1 MQIDRFL
8 KSSIVVA
15 LGTFLSRL
23 SGFPRE
29 LMIAY
34 LFGASN
40 TADAVNVAF
49 RFPNLFRRIFAEGAL
64 SSVFIP
70 IFNNIY
76 LADKKKSNIFVN
88 QIAILLTLCL
98 ILFIGLMEY
107 FMPQIV
113 NIIAPGFSKHT
124 QHFTLTVYLCRI
136 TLPYLLFVSLCA
148 LIGGI
153 LNSLDKFASFSFNQV
168 IFNVTIVFFT
178 LLITYFNLLS
188 PETAI
193 AIGVILGGFLQLL
206 ALFYNVHK
214 SKFTLFWPST
224 FQGQDISLLL
234 KRLMP
239 AIISYSTTQLNLF
252 ISQIIASF
260 ISGAISV
267 IGYAER
273 IYQLPLSIFATTF
286 STVLLPNLSKLHKTS
301 LDGKIQNLQSAIIR
315 LALILTFPC
324 AIILM
329 FMSTEF
335 VEIIYER
342 GGFSS
347 SATIRVAN
355 ILFWFSIALPAFSL
369 VKIYTTLLYSRGE
382 ANIVMRVTIYS
393 IIINTGLNYILIK
406 FLREVGIAVASAIAA
421 WINLVIIIWYY
432 HITFS
437 SKMNISRM
445 FFFKLL
451 LTTLSIILTLFLAK
465 SLLRD
470 YFDSQTLIGRLSFT
484 FSVLIVTAI
493 SYIISLIKIKL
504 ITVDWKSFKLLEF

>member
-40 TADAVNVAF
+40 SADAVNVAF

-70 IFNNIY
+70 IFNDIY
-76 LADKKKSNIFVN
+76 LADKKQANIFAN
-88 QIAILLTLCL
+88 QIAILLTLFL
-98 ILFIGLMEY
+98 VFFIGLMEY

-113 NIIAPGFSKHT
+113 SIIAPGFSQHT
-124 QHFTLTVYLCRI
+124 EHFTLTVYLCRV

-178 LLITYFNLLS
+178 LSITHFDLLN

-193 AIGVILGGFLQLL
+193 AIGVILGGFLQLF
-206 ALFYNVHK
+206 ALLYNVHK
-214 SKFTLFWPST
+214 SKFNLFWPKN
-224 FQGQDISLLL
+224 FEGQEVSLLL

-301 LDGKIQNLQSAIIR
+301 IDEKIQNLQSAIIR

-324 AIILM
+324 AVILM

-342 GGFSS
+342 GSFSS
-347 SATIRVAN
+347 NATIRVAN
-355 ILFWFSIALPAFSL
+355 ILFWFSLALPAFSL
-369 VKIYTTLLYSRGE
+369 VKIYTTLLYSRGQ
-382 ANIVMRVTIYS
+382 ASIVMRVTIYTL
-393 IIINTGLNYILIK
+393 IINTTLNYILIN
-406 FLREVGIAVASAIAA
+406 FLQEVGIAIGSTIAA
-421 WINLVIIIWYY
+421 WINLGIIIRYY
-432 HITFS
+432 HISVTG
-437 SKMNISRM
+437 KMNISKM
-445 FFFKLL
+445 FFFKLFL
-451 LTTLSIILTLFLAK
+451 ITLSTILSLFLAK
-465 SLLRD
+465 SLLRNF
-470 YFDSQTLIGRLSFT
+470 FDSQTLMGRLSFT

-493 SYIISLIKIKL
+493 SYIISLIRINL
-504 ITVDWKSFKLLEF
+504 ITIDWKSFKLIEF